1 MNVPAEKPVTGFF
14 LKIHTR
20 LKKRED
26 SEHEQAFVRIFISIL
41 ISIYLVVQ
49 TYMHGDIAAAQ
60 QGIQVMLVLLA
71 FSVVMF
77 IAIMISPGVSRVRR
91 ILGMLVD
98 YGATTY
104 LMFYYGEAMAP
115 LYVLYLWITI
125 GYGLRY
131 GNKYLY
137 IATVYSLVGFLFVL
151 ENNQYWI
158 NNHTVGYGLLVGL
171 AVMPFYIAS
180 LLGKLTRAKAEAE
193 QANKA
198 KSQFLANMSHEIR
211 TPMNGVIGMI
221 DLLLDTSLN
230 SEQNHF
236 AKTIRTSAKNLL
248 LLIDDV
254 LDISKIEAGKLV
266 VQQVDMDLHALL
278 SSTVTMLRPLAEKK
292 DIRLNVQIDPHTPY
306 LLCGDDMHL
315 RQVIINLVGNAVKF
329 THTGSIDVIAKCVHE
344 DKENVTIYFEIRDS
358 GIGMTKE
365 AQSIIFEDFTQADNS
380 VTRQYGGTGLG
391 TTISKQLVELMGG
404 KLELESEPDVGTSL
418 SFSLPFAKQVYT
430 KEQKRMN
437 GNILVISRDHEFV
450 DSLCEWFNGWGL
462 QAVFEQDIPDSSYG
476 NDISFQNLHRIILV
490 DEHCVSSPVDFANKF
505 SNGKSSSLH
514 NGLIFLRRQ
523 TETSSSALL
532 DAGFSSVLSLP
543 IEQSIL
549 FNALHVLY
557 TQLPN
562 NDKAISF
569 SLSANKKIRPANN
582 KKLNVLVAED
592 NKVNQEIITAILEK
606 AGHKVLI
613 ANNGEEALDYLEDNY
628 FDICIV
634 DMHMPGKSGIEV
646 IKLHR
651 FLNQDNSDMPF
662 VVLSADMSQDSR
674 ILSAE
679 AGAAEYLTK
688 PVEPNKLLSII
699 DLLTPQ
705 QGGTVKAAPLATTD
719 VKPDVS
725 HVEKLVSRKRLDL
738 IKDISNSSDF
748 FVNMIMSFQ
757 SDGAHL
763 IKKINNAYE
772 LQKAEDLN
780 EYIHTLSGCAAN
792 MGANILVKAC
802 KKVLEAINDDVNLS
816 VFKQNIDEINGIF
829 AQSCTEMQS
838 YIDEHIK
845 RIANK

>member
-1 MNVPAEKPVTGFF
+1 MNVPAEKPATGFF
-14 LKIHTR
+14 KKIHLR
-20 LKKRED
+20 FNRRED
-26 SEHEQAFVRIFISIL
+26 SEHEQAFVRIIISIL
-41 ISIYLVVQ
+41 MSIYLGIQ
-49 TYMHGDIAAAQ
+49 SYMHGDIADAIH
-60 QGIQVMLVLLA
+60 GIQVMLVLPA
-71 FSVVMF
+71 FSVVML

-104 LMFYYGEAMAP
+104 LMFYYGETMTP

-131 GNKYLY
+131 GKEYLY
-137 IATVYSLVGFLFVL
+137 IATVYSLVGFFLVL

-158 NNHTVGYGLLVGL
+158 NNHTVGYGLLIGL

-193 QANKA
+193 QANRA

-221 DLLLDTSLN
+221 ELLLDTSLD

-266 VQQVDMDLHALL
+266 VQQVDLDLHALL
-278 SSTVTMLRPLAEKK
+278 NSTITMLRPLADKK

-329 THTGSIDVIAKCVHE
+329 TNAGSIDVIAKCVQE

-365 AQSIIFEDFTQADNS
+365 AQSRIFDDFTQADNS
-380 VTRQYGGTGLG
+380 ITRQYGGTGLG

-404 KLELESEPDVGTSL
+404 TLELESELGVGTSL
-418 SFSLPFAKQVYT
+418 SFSLPFAKQVYI
-430 KEQKRMN
+430 KEQKRMS
-437 GNILVISRDHEFV
+437 GNILVISRDHELV
-450 DSLCEWFNGWGL
+450 DNLRDWFHGWGL
-462 QAVFEQDIPDSSYG
+462 QAVFEQDIPGNSYDS
-476 NDISFQNLHRIILV
+476 DMSFQNQHRIILV

-505 SNGKSSSLH
+505 SNEKKSSSH

-562 NDKAISF
+562 NDDAISF
-569 SLSANKKIRPANN
+569 SLSVNKKISPVSN
-582 KKLNVLVAED
+582 KQLNVLVAED
-592 NKVNQEIITAILEK
+592 NRVNQEIISTILKK

-634 DMHMPGKSGIEV
+634 DMHMPEKSGIEV

-651 FLNQDNSDMPF
+651 FLNQDNSDIPF

-674 ILSAE
+674 ILSEE

-688 PVEPNKLLSII
+688 PVEPSKLLSII
-699 DLLTPQ
+699 DQLTPQ
-705 QGGTVKAAPLATTD
+705 QGGTVKVVPLVAPD
-719 VKPDVS
+719 VKPDIC
-725 HVEKLVSRKRLDL
+725 HAEKLVLRKRLDL
-738 IKDISNSSDF
+738 IKDISNGSDF

-757 SDGAHL
+757 SDGVHL
-763 IKKINNAYE
+763 VKKINNAYE
-772 LQKAEDLN
+772 LQKANDLS
-780 EYIHTLSGCAAN
+780 EYVHTLSGCAAN
-792 MGANILVKAC
+792 MGANILVNACQKVSKA
-802 KKVLEAINDDVNLS
+802 LNDDVKLTD
-816 VFKQNIDEINGIF
+816 FKQNIDDINVLF
-829 AQSCTEMQS
+829 TQSCTEMQS
-838 YIDEHIK
+838 YMEEHIK